1 MAGMQRG
8 LSVVTMLLVG
18 MAATS
23 PAFTQTL
30 MSPDMPKVTPQQGF
44 TQQDDV
50 RAKDLPASP
59 QKVRIT
65 GNRSIYSEE
74 EVERAI
80 AVLRAHCQPLGG
92 MQWEDLTDIT
102 ARITPEYAPYRQEKG
117 WKTAIHL
124 TAVISQKP
132 RFIPAEEPRMGV
144 FAGRTL
150 YFFIG
155 GASAPGIFVSR
166 QIGKYLCGLPGY
178 ESGDIEFLP
187 APELDF
193 LNR

>member
-1 MAGMQRG
+1 MGIKGG
-8 LSVVTMLLVG
+8 LKLATTLLVCLS
-18 MAATS
+18 AS
-23 PAFTQTL
+23 
-30 MSPDMPKVTPQQGF
+30 
-44 TQQDDV
+44 
-50 RAKDLPASP
+50 LPALAQSLLPPSTLKVAPQEGFAKSDKSP
-59 QKVRIT
+59 PTAVPASQQKIRII
-65 GNRSIYSEE
+65 GNRSIYSDE

-80 AVLRAHCQPLGG
+80 AVLRTHCQPLGG
-92 MQWEDLTDIT
+92 EQWEDLTDIT

-117 WKTAIHL
+117 WKTAIHV
-124 TAVISQKP
+124 TAVISGKP
-132 RFIPAEEPRMGV
+132 RHIPAEDGRMGV

-166 QIGKYLCGLPGY
+166 QIGKYLCGLPSY

-187 APELDF
+187 VQELDF

>member
-1 MAGMQRG
+1 MIAIQGG
-8 LSVVTMLLVG
+8 LKLATTLLVC
-18 MAATS
+18 MVAPL
-23 PAFTQTL
+23 PAVAQSL
-30 MSPDMPKVTPQQGF
+30 MPPQMPKVAPQEGF
-44 TQQDDV
+44 TKQDKPLASAV
-50 RAKDLPASP
+50 PASQ
-59 QKVRIT
+59 QKVRII

-74 EVERAI
+74 EVEHAI
-80 AVLRAHCQPLGG
+80 SVLRSHCQPLGG
-92 MQWEDLTDIT
+92 KQWEDLTDIT

-117 WKTAIHL
+117 WKTAIHV
-124 TAVISQKP
+124 TAVISGKP
-132 RFIPAEEPRMGV
+132 RFIPAEDPRMGL
-144 FAGRTL
+144 FARQTL